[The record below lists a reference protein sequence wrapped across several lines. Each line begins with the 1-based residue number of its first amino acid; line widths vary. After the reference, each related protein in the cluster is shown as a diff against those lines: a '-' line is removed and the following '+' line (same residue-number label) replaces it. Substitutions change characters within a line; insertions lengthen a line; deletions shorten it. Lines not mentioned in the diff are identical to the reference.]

1 MPVKVRI
8 SPVLRRLVNSEDEVE
23 GTAGTILS
31 LLTELDRNYPG
42 IAEMTLPGKTGK
54 SINIYVN
61 EKDMRFLGNE
71 KAEVKDGDVVSIVVA
86 ISEG

>member
-8 SPVLRRLVNSEDEVE
+8 SPALRRLVNSEDEVE
-23 GTAGTILS
+23 GTAGTITS

-42 IAEMTLPGKTGK
+42 IAEMTLSGKAGK

-61 EKDMRFLGNE
+61 EKDMRFLGKE
-71 KAEVKDGDVVSIVVA
+71 QAAVKDGDVVSIVAA